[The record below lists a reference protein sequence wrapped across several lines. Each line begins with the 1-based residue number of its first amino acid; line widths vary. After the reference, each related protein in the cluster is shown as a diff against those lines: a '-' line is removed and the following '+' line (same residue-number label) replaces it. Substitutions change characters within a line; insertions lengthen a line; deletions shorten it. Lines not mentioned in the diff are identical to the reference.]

1 MKKYRVILTVRYNPV
16 TDEGELASNEVK
28 TWNIIVESNNVANV
42 TSTALAQTGNTNAT
56 DYVIN
61 ITELGEVS

>member
-16 TDEGELASNEVK
+16 TSEGELTSNEVK
-28 TWNIIVESNNVANV
+28 TWNIIVESDNVANV
-42 TSTALAQTGNTNAT
+42 ANIALAQTGNTNVT

>member
-16 TDEGELASNEVK
+16 TSEGELASNEVK
-28 TWNIIVESNNVANV
+28 TWNIIVESDNVANV
-42 TSTALAQTGNTNAT
+42 ASTALAQTGNSAAT

>member
-16 TDEGELASNEVK
+16 TSEGELASNEVK
-28 TWNIIVESNNVANV
+28 TWNIIVESDNVTNVA
-42 TSTALAQTGNTNAT
+42 SIALAQTGNSTAT

-61 ITELGEVS
+61 ITEIGVVS

>member
-16 TDEGELASNEVK
+16 TDEGELAANEVK

-42 TSTALAQTGNTNAT
+42 ASTALAQTGNTNAT